1 MESRQQVLPLGCTH
15 DGSQFLSVSSCSQ
28 QECSCEAE
36 LLAVGSLCCCRAT
49 QQVAVEGVVCPQDS
63 TLSGLSTVTACGCT
77 ACDDIEVTISL
88 SVQVMRSYLPIAAA
102 QIFRVNGAVSDND
115 FTFIGITD
123 NMGRFHHRVLAA
135 ERTAVLR
142 VQVPGYVPQ
151 FTPPF
156 NLRPDTE
163 RVGHTVVMMPSVEI
177 AVGMGDSPVDLQLGD
192 MLSITAPPDSF
203 TDMDGQV
210 YRDLVILEGCVV
222 DILDD
227 AEAATIPSSSFVY
240 FDPSAGDQ
248 PLYFAALLAWVFSFQ
263 DPSGL
268 PLQISHLNISVAMAM
283 DTLPEDLLMLTFD
296 PSALGGWVKSGVLSA
311 QEESKR
317 KKRQSGA
324 PIIFDG
330 SGMCIGAP
338 HKGHP

>member
-1 MESRQQVLPLGCTH
+1 MLPLGCTR

-28 QECSCEAE
+28 RECSCEAE
-36 LLAVGSLCCCRAT
+36 LLAAGSLCCCRAT

-177 AVGMGDSPVDLQLGD
+177 AVGMGDSPVDMQLDG
-192 MLSITAPPDSF
+192 MLSITAPPYSF
-203 TDMDGQV
+203 TDVDEQV
-210 YRDLVILEGCVV
+210 YTDLVILEGGVV
-222 DILDD
+222 DITD
-227 AEAATIPSSSFVY
+227 EAQTETVPSSSFLCT
-240 FDPSAGDQ
+240 DPDTGRLIKFGVLGGYYIDFHGANGE
-248 PLYFAALLAWVFSFQ
+248 PLV
-263 DPSGL
+263 PSGDVRVGVIVPGL
-268 PLQISHLNISVAMAM
+268 DSEMPDMFLVTYDHVQDAWL
-283 DTLPEDLLMLTFD
+283 
-296 PSALGGWVKSGVLSA
+296 KSGELSLV
-311 QEESKR
+311 EGSR
-317 KKRQSGA
+317 GKRQDASLFFG
-324 PIIFDG
+324 G
-330 SGMCIGAP
+330 S
-338 HKGHP
+338 KLSLL